1 MTYQVQNFRDG
12 EVLTAEQLNHME
24 EGIRDL
30 AEESGDSLRIGTVT
44 GGTTASATIENGRL
58 NLVLPK
64 GDPGAAGAQGPK
76 GDKGDTGETG
86 PAGPQGA
93 VGETG
98 PAGPAGTDGAPGAK
112 GDKGDPGET
121 GLQGP
126 KGDKGDAGPQGDP
139 GKPGVTPA
147 LTIGTVMTG
156 SNASASISGTAENP
170 KLNLILPRGET
181 GPKGD
186 TGPQGDKGDTGPKG
200 ADGAQG
206 QTGATPN
213 LTIGTVTTGT
223 DAAATITGTA
233 EAPVLNLT
241 LPKGEKG
248 DKGDPGSS
256 GSSTGGGITDLTIGT
271 VTSGSTASATIE
283 NGKLNLVLPKGDT
296 GAKGD
301 AGPKGDVGDKGE
313 TGPAGPAG
321 EGFTENA
328 KHLILALF
336 ESAAY
341 NNVAMKTSLDALR
354 IEWGGSA
361 QDVPV
366 QSVSLSS
373 STLTLSEG
381 ESQTLT
387 ATVLPANA
395 TSSVVWTVSP
405 AGFATVVNGK
415 VTAENVG
422 NCTVTAI
429 AGGKSAS
436 CKVTVEAAD
445 TSQLIYTLPAEAS
458 ASAAESKCVDTGLK
472 LLEHASTETPI
483 YTILFEAKVADTA
496 DVSNWPT
503 LVNCQTETGDFNNMP
518 GFNGSVNPSTGTI
531 EFAYYKFSNSD
542 ARLCDTLAH
551 AKTKTR
557 YAIQMNGKQ
566 YRVGS
571 THCALSE
578 WKTTGDPVAD
588 VPETLIFGAAYTATG
603 THTRFLDCT
612 IYQCKV
618 YKGLLSDSKVQKF
631 IEEA

>member
-1 MTYQVQNFRDG
+1 MQYNKHNFKSKQ
-12 EVLTAEQLNHME
+12 VLTSQMMNEIDQGIADLVEHANANDGKLN
-24 EGIRDL
+24 L
-30 AEESGDSLRIGTVT
+30 TIGTVT
-44 GGTTASATIENGRL
+44 SGSTAAATISDGKLNLTLPKGEKGDAGPKGDAGAKGEKGDTGATPNLIIGSVTSGETPNAIIAGTAETPML

-64 GDPGAAGAQGPK
+64 GAK
-76 GDKGDTGETG
+76 GDKGDTG
-86 PAGPQGA
+86 A
-93 VGETG
+93 
-98 PAGPAGTDGAPGAK
+98 APN
-112 GDKGDPGET
+112 
-121 GLQGP
+121 
-126 KGDKGDAGPQGDP
+126 
-139 GKPGVTPA
+139 
-147 LTIGTVMTG
+147 LTIGSVTTGDTANAIITGTVE
-156 SNASASISGTAENP
+156 AP
-170 KLNLILPRGET
+170 VLNLTL
-181 GPKGD
+181 PKGA
-186 TGPQGDKGDTGPKG
+186 KGDTGPKG
-200 ADGAQG
+200 ADGVQG
-206 QTGATPN
+206 QAGPKGDPGATPN

-256 GSSTGGGITDLTIGT
+256 GSGGSSTGGDTTDLTIGT
-271 VTSGSTASATIE
+271 VTSGTTASAEIVG
-283 NGKLNLVLPKGDT
+283 GKLNLVLPKGDT

-301 AGPKGDVGDKGE
+301 AGPKGDVG
-313 TGPAGPAG
+313 

-341 NNVAMKTSLDALR
+341 NNIAMKTSLDALR
-354 IEWGGSA
+354 TEWGGSA

-395 TSSVVWTVSP
+395 TSSVAWTVSP

-429 AGGKSAS
+429 AGSKSAS

-518 GFNGSVNPSTGTI
+518 GFNGSVNPNAGTI
-531 EFAYYKFSNSD
+531 EFAYYKFSYSD
-542 ARLCDTLAH
+542 AHLCDTLAH

-578 WKTTGDPVAD
+578 WKTTGDLVAD

>member
-1 MTYQVQNFRDG
+1 MQYNRHNFKSKQRLTSQQMNEIEQGIVDLVEYANTNDG
-12 EVLTAEQLNHME
+12 KLN
-24 EGIRDL
+24 
-30 AEESGDSLRIGTVT
+30 
-44 GGTTASATIENGRL
+44 
-58 NLVLPK
+58 
-64 GDPGAAGAQGPK
+64 
-76 GDKGDTGETG
+76 
-86 PAGPQGA
+86 
-93 VGETG
+93 
-98 PAGPAGTDGAPGAK
+98 
-112 GDKGDPGET
+112 
-121 GLQGP
+121 
-126 KGDKGDAGPQGDP
+126 
-139 GKPGVTPA
+139 
-147 LTIGTVMTG
+147 LTIGTVTSG
-156 SNASASISGTAENP
+156 SAAAATISDG
-170 KLNLILPRGET
+170 KLNLTL
-181 GPKGD
+181 PKGE
-186 TGPQGDKGDTGPKG
+186 KGDTGPKG
-200 ADGAQG
+200 ADGVQG
-206 QTGATPN
+206 QAGPKGEKGDPGATPN

-223 DAAATITGTA
+223 EAAATITGTA

-248 DKGDPGSS
+248 DKGDPGSGSAES
-256 GSSTGGGITDLTIGT
+256 GSAATNLTIGS
-271 VTSGSTASATIE
+271 VTSGSTANATIE

-301 AGPKGDVGDKGE
+301 AGPKGDV
-313 TGPAGPAG
+313 G

-354 IEWGGSA
+354 TEWGGSA

-381 ESQTLT
+381 ENQTLT

-395 TSSVVWTVSP
+395 TSSVVWIVSP

-496 DVSNWPT
+496 DVSCWPT
-503 LVNCQTETGDFNNMP
+503 LVNCQTETGASNNMP
-518 GFNGSVNPSTGTI
+518 GFNGGINPNNGI
-531 EFAYYKFSNSD
+531 MNFAYYKFSYSD

-557 YAIQMNGKQ
+557 YAIQMNGTQ

-588 VPETLIFGAAYTATG
+588 VPETLIFGAAYTTTG

-618 YKGLLSDSKVQKF
+618 YKGLLSDSKVHKF

>member
-1 MTYQVQNFRDG
+1 MQYNKHNFKSKQ
-12 EVLTAEQLNHME
+12 VLTSQMMNEIDQGIADLVEHANSNDGKLN
-24 EGIRDL
+24 L
-30 AEESGDSLRIGTVT
+30 TIGTVT
-44 GGTTASATIENGRL
+44 SGSTAAATITDGKLNLTLPKGEKGDTGAKGDAGPRGDAGAKGDTGVTPVLTIGSVTTGDTANAIITGIAEAPAL

-64 GDPGAAGAQGPK
+64 GAK
-76 GDKGDTGETG
+76 GDKGDTG
-86 PAGPQGA
+86 A
-93 VGETG
+93 
-98 PAGPAGTDGAPGAK
+98 APN
-112 GDKGDPGET
+112 
-121 GLQGP
+121 
-126 KGDKGDAGPQGDP
+126 
-139 GKPGVTPA
+139 
-147 LTIGTVMTG
+147 LTIGSVTTG
-156 SNASASISGTAENP
+156 DTANAIITGTAEAP
-170 KLNLILPRGET
+170 ILNLTL
-181 GPKGD
+181 PKGQKGAD
-186 TGPQGDKGDTGPKG
+186 GEKGDKGDTG
-200 ADGAQG
+200 
-206 QTGATPN
+206 ATPN
-213 LTIGTVTTGT
+213 LSIGAVTSGT
-223 DAAATITGTA
+223 EAAATITGTA

-256 GSSTGGGITDLTIGT
+256 SGSSTGGGVTDLTIGT

-354 IEWGGSA
+354 TEWGGSA
-361 QDVPV
+361 QDAPV

-381 ESQTLT
+381 GSQTLT

-429 AGGKSAS
+429 AGSKSAS

-518 GFNGSVNPSTGTI
+518 GFNGSVNPNAGTI
-531 EFAYYKFSNSD
+531 EFAYYKFSYSD
-542 ARLCDTLAH
+542 AHLCDTLAH

-618 YKGLLSDSKVQKF
+618 YKGLLSDSKIQKF
-631 IEEA
+631 IEET

>member
-1 MTYQVQNFRDG
+1 MQYNKHNFKSKQ
-12 EVLTAEQLNHME
+12 VLTSQMMNEIDQGIADLVEHANANDGKLN
-24 EGIRDL
+24 L
-30 AEESGDSLRIGTVT
+30 TIGTVT
-44 GGTTASATIENGRL
+44 SGSTAAATISDGKLNLTLPKGEKGEAGTNGAKGEKGDTGPKGDAGAKGEKGDTGATPNLIIGSVTSGETPNAIIAGTAETPML

-64 GDPGAAGAQGPK
+64 GAK
-76 GDKGDTGETG
+76 GDKGDTGATPNLIIG
-86 PAGPQGA
+86 S
-93 VGETG
+93 VTSGET
-98 PAGPAGTDGAPGAK
+98 PNAIITGTADAPV
-112 GDKGDPGET
+112 
-121 GLQGP
+121 LNLVLP
-126 KGDKGDAGPQGDP
+126 KGA
-139 GKPGVTPA
+139 
-147 LTIGTVMTG
+147 
-156 SNASASISGTAENP
+156 
-170 KLNLILPRGET
+170 
-181 GPKGD
+181 
-186 TGPQGDKGDTGPKG
+186 KGDTGPKG
-200 ADGAQG
+200 ADGVQG
-206 QTGATPN
+206 QAGPKGDPGSTPN
-213 LTIGTVTTGT
+213 MTIGTVTTGT

-256 GSSTGGGITDLTIGT
+256 GSSTGGGTTDLTIGT
-271 VTSGSTASATIE
+271 VTSGTTASATIE
-283 NGKLNLVLPKGDT
+283 NGKLNLVLPKGD
-296 GAKGD
+296 
-301 AGPKGDVGDKGE
+301 

-341 NNVAMKTSLDALR
+341 NNIAMKTCLDALR
-354 IEWGGSA
+354 TEWGGSA
-361 QDVPV
+361 QDAPV

-387 ATVLPANA
+387 ATVLPTNA
-395 TSSVVWTVSP
+395 TSSVAWTVSP

-503 LVNCQTETGDFNNMP
+503 LVNCQTETGNFNSMP
-518 GFNGSVNPSTGTI
+518 GFNGSVNPNTGTL
-531 EFAYYKFSNSD
+531 EFAYYKYSFDD

-557 YAIQMNGKQ
+557 YAVQMNGAQ

-571 THCALSE
+571 THCTLSG
-578 WKTTGDPVAD
+578 WKKTSEMVKD
-588 VPETLIFGAAYTATG
+588 VPETLIFGASYTATG
-603 THTRFLDCT
+603 EHTRFLDCT

-631 IEEA
+631 IEET

>member
-1 MTYQVQNFRDG
+1 MTSG
-12 EVLTAEQLNHME
+12 ETPNAIIAGTAETPM
-24 EGIRDL
+24 
-30 AEESGDSLRIGTVT
+30 
-44 GGTTASATIENGRL
+44 L

-64 GDPGAAGAQGPK
+64 GA
-76 GDKGDTGETG
+76 
-86 PAGPQGA
+86 
-93 VGETG
+93 
-98 PAGPAGTDGAPGAK
+98 
-112 GDKGDPGET
+112 
-121 GLQGP
+121 
-126 KGDKGDAGPQGDP
+126 
-139 GKPGVTPA
+139 
-147 LTIGTVMTG
+147 
-156 SNASASISGTAENP
+156 
-170 KLNLILPRGET
+170 
-181 GPKGD
+181 
-186 TGPQGDKGDTGPKG
+186 KGDTGPKG
-200 ADGAQG
+200 ADGVQG
-206 QTGATPN
+206 QAGPKGDPGATPN

-256 GSSTGGGITDLTIGT
+256 GSGGSSTGGDTTDLTIGT
-271 VTSGSTASATIE
+271 VTSGTTASAEIVG
-283 NGKLNLVLPKGDT
+283 GKLNLVLPKGDT

-354 IEWGGSA
+354 TEWGGSA
-361 QDVPV
+361 QDAPV

-445 TSQLIYTLPAEAS
+445 TSQLIYALPAEAS

-503 LVNCQTETGDFNNMP
+503 LVNCQTETGNFNNMP
-518 GFNGSVNPSTGTI
+518 GFNGSVNPSAGTI
-531 EFAYYKFSNSD
+531 EFAYYNFSYSD
-542 ARLCDTLAH
+542 VRLCDTLAH

-571 THCALSE
+571 THCALSA
-578 WKTTGDPVAD
+578 WKSTGAMVKD
-588 VPETLIFGAAYTATG
+588 VPETLIFGAAYTTTG
-603 THTRFLDCT
+603 EHTRYLDCT

-631 IEEA
+631 IEET

>member
-1 MTYQVQNFRDG
+1 MSYEKQNFVEG
-12 EVLTAEQLNHME
+12 QILTAEMLNHME

-76 GDKGDTGETG
+76 
-86 PAGPQGA
+86 
-93 VGETG
+93 
-98 PAGPAGTDGAPGAK
+98 
-112 GDKGDPGET
+112 
-121 GLQGP
+121 
-126 KGDKGDAGPQGDP
+126 
-139 GKPGVTPA
+139 
-147 LTIGTVMTG
+147 
-156 SNASASISGTAENP
+156 
-170 KLNLILPRGET
+170 
-181 GPKGD
+181 
-186 TGPQGDKGDTGPKG
+186 GDKGDTGPKG

-256 GSSTGGGITDLTIGT
+256 GSSTGGGTTDLTIGT
-271 VTSGSTASATIE
+271 VTSGTTASATIE

-354 IEWGGSA
+354 TEWGGSA

-381 ESQTLT
+381 ENQTLT

-445 TSQLIYTLPAEAS
+445 TSQLIYTLPAEAY

-483 YTILFEAKVADTA
+483 YTILFEAKLADTA

-503 LVNCQTETGDFNNMP
+503 LVNCQTETGGSNSMP
-518 GFNGSVNPSTGTI
+518 GFNGHVDPSTGI
-531 EFAYYKFSNSD
+531 LEFAYYRFSYSD

-557 YAIQMNGKQ
+557 YAIQMNGTQ

-603 THTRFLDCT
+603 THTRFVDCT

-618 YKGLLSDSKVQKF
+618 YKGLLSDSKVHKF

>member
-1 MTYQVQNFRDG
+1 MQYNKHNFKSKQ
-12 EVLTAEQLNHME
+12 VLTSQMMNEIDQGIADLVEYANSNDGKLN
-24 EGIRDL
+24 L
-30 AEESGDSLRIGTVT
+30 TIGTVT
-44 GGTTASATIENGRL
+44 SGSTAAATITDGKLNLTLPKGEKGDTGAKGDAGPRGDAGAKGDTGVTPVLTIGSVTTGDTANAIITGIAEAPAL

-64 GDPGAAGAQGPK
+64 GAK
-76 GDKGDTGETG
+76 GDKGDTG
-86 PAGPQGA
+86 A
-93 VGETG
+93 
-98 PAGPAGTDGAPGAK
+98 APN
-112 GDKGDPGET
+112 
-121 GLQGP
+121 
-126 KGDKGDAGPQGDP
+126 
-139 GKPGVTPA
+139 
-147 LTIGTVMTG
+147 LTIGSVTTG
-156 SNASASISGTAENP
+156 DTANAIITGTAEAP
-170 KLNLILPRGET
+170 ILNLTL
-181 GPKGD
+181 PKGQKGAD
-186 TGPQGDKGDTGPKG
+186 GEKGDKGDTG
-200 ADGAQG
+200 
-206 QTGATPN
+206 ATPN
-213 LTIGTVTTGT
+213 LSIGTVTSGT
-223 DAAATITGTA
+223 EAAATITGTA

-256 GSSTGGGITDLTIGT
+256 SGSSTGGGVTDLTIGT

-354 IEWGGSA
+354 TEWGGSA
-361 QDVPV
+361 QDAPV

-381 ESQTLT
+381 GSQTLT

-429 AGGKSAS
+429 AGSKSAS

-518 GFNGSVNPSTGTI
+518 GFNGSVNPNAGTI
-531 EFAYYKFSNSD
+531 EFAYYKFSYSD
-542 ARLCDTLAH
+542 AHLCDTLAH

-578 WKTTGDPVAD
+578 WKTTGDLVAD

-618 YKGLLSDSKVQKF
+618 YKGLLSDSKIQKF
-631 IEEA
+631 IEET

>member
-1 MTYQVQNFRDG
+1 MSYEKQNFVEG
-12 EVLTAEQLNHME
+12 QILTAEMLNHME

-76 GDKGDTGETG
+76 
-86 PAGPQGA
+86 
-93 VGETG
+93 
-98 PAGPAGTDGAPGAK
+98 
-112 GDKGDPGET
+112 
-121 GLQGP
+121 
-126 KGDKGDAGPQGDP
+126 
-139 GKPGVTPA
+139 
-147 LTIGTVMTG
+147 
-156 SNASASISGTAENP
+156 
-170 KLNLILPRGET
+170 
-181 GPKGD
+181 
-186 TGPQGDKGDTGPKG
+186 GDKGDTGPKG

-256 GSSTGGGITDLTIGT
+256 GSSTGGGTTDLTIGT
-271 VTSGSTASATIE
+271 VTSGTTASATIE

-313 TGPAGPAG
+313 TGPAG

-354 IEWGGSA
+354 TEWGGSA

-381 ESQTLT
+381 ENQTLT

-483 YTILFEAKVADTA
+483 YTILFEAKLADTA

-503 LVNCQTETGDFNNMP
+503 LVNCQTETGGSNSMP
-518 GFNGSVNPSTGTI
+518 GFNGHVDPSTGI
-531 EFAYYKFSNSD
+531 LEFAYYRFSYSD

-557 YAIQMNGKQ
+557 YAIQMNGRQ

-603 THTRFLDCT
+603 THTRFVDCT

-631 IEEA
+631 IEET

>member
-76 GDKGDTGETG
+76 GDKGDTGEAG

-121 GLQGP
+121 GPQGP

-139 GKPGVTPA
+139 GKPGITPA

-256 GSSTGGGITDLTIGT
+256 GSGGSSTGGDTTDLTIGT
-271 VTSGSTASATIE
+271 VTSGTTASAEIVG
-283 NGKLNLVLPKGDT
+283 GKLNLVLPKGDT

-301 AGPKGDVGDKGE
+301 AGPKGDAGEKGDKGDPGDGMSE
-313 TGPAGPAG
+313 TSK
-321 EGFTENA
+321 ELLLSLFENA
-328 KHLILALF
+328 
-336 ESAAY
+336 AY
-341 NNVAMKTSLDALR
+341 KTSTMQDTLNALR
-354 IEWGGSA
+354 IEWGRSA

-366 QSVSLSS
+366 QSVNLSAN
-373 STLTLSEG
+373 TMNLDEG
-381 ESQTLT
+381 ESKTLT
-387 ATVLPANA
+387 ATVFPANA
-395 TSSVVWTVSP
+395 TSRLVVWTVTP
-405 AGFATVVNGK
+405 TGFATVSNGV
-415 VTAENVG
+415 VTGIKAG
-422 NCTVTAI
+422 SCTVTAT

-436 CKVTVEAAD
+436 CAVTVEVVETA
-445 TSQLIYTLPAEAS
+445 QLLYDLPGETALTNGL
-458 ASAAESKCVDTGLK
+458 DTGVK
-472 LLEHASTETPI
+472 MLEHAGTETPQ
-483 YTILFEAKVADTA
+483 YTILLDAKASDSFNDKAWIVF
-496 DVSNWPT
+496 
-503 LVNCQTETGDFNNMP
+503 LHCMTENSDGRGINISLNPNSGTTG
-518 GFNGSVNPSTGTI
+518 I
-531 EFAYYKFSNSD
+531 AYYSYGEVNVSD
-542 ARLCDTLAH
+542 SVAH
-551 AKTKTR
+551 LKTRTR
-557 YAIQMNGKQ
+557 YAIQLDGTK
-566 YRVGS
+566 YRGGS
-571 THCALSE
+571 THCTLSD
-578 WKTTGDPVAD
+578 WKVTGNPITD
-588 VPETLIFGAAYTATG
+588 VPDSLLIGGTPTASGGFERCWVGTL
-603 THTRFLDCT
+603 
-612 IYQCKV
+612 YQCKV
-618 YKGLLSDSKVQKF
+618 YKGLLSDTKINKF
-631 IEEA
+631 IQEGTV

>member
-1 MTYQVQNFRDG
+1 MQYNKHNFKSKQ
-12 EVLTAEQLNHME
+12 VLTSQMMNEIDQGIADLVEHANANDGKLN
-24 EGIRDL
+24 L
-30 AEESGDSLRIGTVT
+30 TIGTVT
-44 GGTTASATIENGRL
+44 SGSTAAATISDGKLNLTLPKGEKGEAGTNGAKGEKGDTGPKGDAGAKGEKGDTGATPNLIIGSVTSGETPNAIIAGTAETPML

-64 GDPGAAGAQGPK
+64 GA
-76 GDKGDTGETG
+76 
-86 PAGPQGA
+86 
-93 VGETG
+93 
-98 PAGPAGTDGAPGAK
+98 
-112 GDKGDPGET
+112 
-121 GLQGP
+121 
-126 KGDKGDAGPQGDP
+126 
-139 GKPGVTPA
+139 
-147 LTIGTVMTG
+147 
-156 SNASASISGTAENP
+156 
-170 KLNLILPRGET
+170 
-181 GPKGD
+181 
-186 TGPQGDKGDTGPKG
+186 KGDTGPKG
-200 ADGAQG
+200 ADGVQG
-206 QTGATPN
+206 QAGPKGDPGSTPN

-256 GSSTGGGITDLTIGT
+256 GSSTGGGTTDLTIGS
-271 VTSGSTASATIE
+271 VTSGTTASATIE

-354 IEWGGSA
+354 TEWGGSA
-361 QDVPV
+361 QDAPV

-387 ATVLPANA
+387 ATVLPTNA
-395 TSSVVWTVSP
+395 TSSVVWIVSP

-458 ASAAESKCVDTGLK
+458 ASATESKCVDTGLK

-503 LVNCQTETGDFNNMP
+503 LVNCQTETGNFNSMP
-518 GFNGSVNPSTGTI
+518 GFNGSVNPNTGTL
-531 EFAYYKFSNSD
+531 EFAYYKYSFDD

-557 YAIQMNGKQ
+557 YAVQMNGAQ

-571 THCALSE
+571 THCTLSG
-578 WKTTGDPVAD
+578 WKKTSEMVKD
-588 VPETLIFGAAYTATG
+588 VPETLIFGASYTATG
-603 THTRFLDCT
+603 EHTRFLDCT

-631 IEEA
+631 IEET

>member
-1 MTYQVQNFRDG
+1 MQYNRHNFKSKQRLTSQQMNEIEQGIVDLVEHANTNDG
-12 EVLTAEQLNHME
+12 KLNLT
-24 EGIRDL
+24 
-30 AEESGDSLRIGTVT
+30 IGTVT
-44 GGTTASATIENGRL
+44 SGSTAAATISDGKLNLTLPKGEKGDTGSKGDAGAKGEKGDTGATPNLIIGSVTSGETPNAIITGTAETPML

-64 GDPGAAGAQGPK
+64 GAK
-76 GDKGDTGETG
+76 GEKGDTG
-86 PAGPQGA
+86 
-93 VGETG
+93 
-98 PAGPAGTDGAPGAK
+98 
-112 GDKGDPGET
+112 
-121 GLQGP
+121 
-126 KGDKGDAGPQGDP
+126 
-139 GKPGVTPA
+139 VTPV
-147 LTIGTVMTG
+147 LTIGSVTTG
-156 SNASASISGTAENP
+156 DTANAIITGTAEAP
-170 KLNLILPRGET
+170 ALNLTL
-181 GPKGD
+181 PKGE
-186 TGPQGDKGDTGPKG
+186 KGDTGPKG
-200 ADGAQG
+200 ADGVQG
-206 QTGATPN
+206 QAGPKGEKGDPGVTPN

-223 DAAATITGTA
+223 EAAATITGTA

-248 DKGDPGSS
+248 DKGDPGSG
-256 GSSTGGGITDLTIGT
+256 GSSTGGGTTDLTIGT
-271 VTSGSTASATIE
+271 VTSGTTASATIE

-313 TGPAGPAG
+313 TGSAGPAG

-354 IEWGGSA
+354 TEWGGSA

-381 ESQTLT
+381 ENQTLT

-496 DVSNWPT
+496 DVSNWFT
-503 LVNCQTETGDFNNMP
+503 LVNCQTETGDSNNMP
-518 GFNGSVNPSTGTI
+518 GFNGSVNPNAGTI
-531 EFAYYKFSNSD
+531 EFAYYRFANSD

-557 YAIQMNGKQ
+557 YAIQMNGNQ

-618 YKGLLSDSKVQKF
+618 YKGLLSDSKVHKF

>member
-1 MTYQVQNFRDG
+1 MRT
-12 EVLTAEQLNHME
+12 
-24 EGIRDL
+24 
-30 AEESGDSLRIGTVT
+30 
-44 GGTTASATIENGRL
+44 
-58 NLVLPK
+58 
-64 GDPGAAGAQGPK
+64 
-76 GDKGDTGETG
+76 
-86 PAGPQGA
+86 
-93 VGETG
+93 
-98 PAGPAGTDGAPGAK
+98 
-112 GDKGDPGET
+112 
-121 GLQGP
+121 
-126 KGDKGDAGPQGDP
+126 
-139 GKPGVTPA
+139 
-147 LTIGTVMTG
+147 
-156 SNASASISGTAENP
+156 
-170 KLNLILPRGET
+170 
-181 GPKGD
+181 
-186 TGPQGDKGDTGPKG
+186 
-200 ADGAQG
+200 
-206 QTGATPN
+206 
-213 LTIGTVTTGT
+213 
-223 DAAATITGTA
+223 
-233 EAPVLNLT
+233 
-241 LPKGEKG
+241 
-248 DKGDPGSS
+248 
-256 GSSTGGGITDLTIGT
+256 
-271 VTSGSTASATIE
+271 
-283 NGKLNLVLPKGDT
+283 
-296 GAKGD
+296 
-301 AGPKGDVGDKGE
+301 
-313 TGPAGPAG
+313 
-321 EGFTENA
+321 
-328 KHLILALF
+328 
-336 ESAAY
+336 
-341 NNVAMKTSLDALR
+341 
-354 IEWGGSA
+354 EWGGSA
-361 QDVPV
+361 QDAPV

-518 GFNGSVNPSTGTI
+518 GFNGSVNPSAGTI
-531 EFAYYKFSNSD
+531 EFAYYKFSYSD
-542 ARLCDTLAH
+542 VRLCDTLAH

-578 WKTTGDPVAD
+578 WKTTGDLVAD

-631 IEEA
+631 IEET

>member
-1 MTYQVQNFRDG
+1 MQYNKHNFKSKQ
-12 EVLTAEQLNHME
+12 VLTSQMMNEIDQGIADLVEHANANDGKLN
-24 EGIRDL
+24 L
-30 AEESGDSLRIGTVT
+30 TVGTVT
-44 GGTTASATIENGRL
+44 SGSTAAATISDGKLNLTLPKGEKGEKGDTGPKGDAGAKGDKGDTGATPNLIIGSVTSGETPNAIIAGTAETPML

-64 GDPGAAGAQGPK
+64 GAK
-76 GDKGDTGETG
+76 GDKGDTGATPNLIIGSVTTG
-86 PAGPQGA
+86 DTANA
-93 VGETG
+93 IITG
-98 PAGPAGTDGAPGAK
+98 TVEAPVLNL
-112 GDKGDPGET
+112 T
-121 GLQGP
+121 LP
-126 KGDKGDAGPQGDP
+126 KGA
-139 GKPGVTPA
+139 
-147 LTIGTVMTG
+147 
-156 SNASASISGTAENP
+156 
-170 KLNLILPRGET
+170 
-181 GPKGD
+181 
-186 TGPQGDKGDTGPKG
+186 KGDTGPKG
-200 ADGAQG
+200 ADGVQG
-206 QTGATPN
+206 QAGPKGDPGATPN

-256 GSSTGGGITDLTIGT
+256 GSGGSSTGGDTTDLTIGT
-271 VTSGSTASATIE
+271 VTSGTTASAEIVG
-283 NGKLNLVLPKGDT
+283 GKLNLVLPKGDT

-301 AGPKGDVGDKGE
+301 AGPKGDV
-313 TGPAGPAG
+313 G

-354 IEWGGSA
+354 TEWGGSA
-361 QDVPV
+361 QDAPV

-445 TSQLIYTLPAEAS
+445 TSQLIYALPAEAS

-503 LVNCQTETGDFNNMP
+503 LVNCQTETGNFNNMP
-518 GFNGSVNPSTGTI
+518 GFNGSVNPSAGTI
-531 EFAYYKFSNSD
+531 EFAYYNFSYSD
-542 ARLCDTLAH
+542 VRLCDTLAH

-571 THCALSE
+571 THCALSA
-578 WKTTGDPVAD
+578 WKSTGAMVKD
-588 VPETLIFGAAYTATG
+588 VPETLIFGAAYTTTG
-603 THTRFLDCT
+603 EHTRYLDCT

-631 IEEA
+631 IEET

>member
-1 MTYQVQNFRDG
+1 MQYNKHNFKSKQ
-12 EVLTAEQLNHME
+12 VLTSQMMNEIDQGIADLVEHANANDGKLN
-24 EGIRDL
+24 
-30 AEESGDSLRIGTVT
+30 
-44 GGTTASATIENGRL
+44 
-58 NLVLPK
+58 
-64 GDPGAAGAQGPK
+64 
-76 GDKGDTGETG
+76 
-86 PAGPQGA
+86 
-93 VGETG
+93 
-98 PAGPAGTDGAPGAK
+98 
-112 GDKGDPGET
+112 
-121 GLQGP
+121 
-126 KGDKGDAGPQGDP
+126 
-139 GKPGVTPA
+139 
-147 LTIGTVMTG
+147 LTIGTVTSG
-156 SNASASISGTAENP
+156 STAAATISDG
-170 KLNLILPRGET
+170 KLNLTLPKGEKGDT

-186 TGPQGDKGDTGPKG
+186 AGAKGEKGDTGATPNLIIGSVTTGDTANAIITGTVEAPVLNLTLHKGAKGDTGPKG
-200 ADGAQG
+200 ADGVQG
-206 QTGATPN
+206 QAGPKGDPGSTPN

-256 GSSTGGGITDLTIGT
+256 GSGGSSTGGDATDLTIGT
-271 VTSGSTASATIE
+271 VTSGTTASAEIVG
-283 NGKLNLVLPKGDT
+283 GKLNLVLPKGDT

-301 AGPKGDVGDKGE
+301 AGPKGDV
-313 TGPAGPAG
+313 G

-354 IEWGGSA
+354 TEWGGSA
-361 QDVPV
+361 QDAPV

-373 STLTLSEG
+373 STLILSEG

-518 GFNGSVNPSTGTI
+518 GFNGSVNPSAGTI
-531 EFAYYKFSNSD
+531 EFAYYKFSYSD
-542 ARLCDTLAH
+542 VRLCDTLAH

-578 WKTTGDPVAD
+578 WKTTGDLVAD

-631 IEEA
+631 IEET

>member
-1 MTYQVQNFRDG
+1 MQYNKHNFKSKQ
-12 EVLTAEQLNHME
+12 VLTSQMMNEIDQGIADLVEHANANDGKLN
-24 EGIRDL
+24 L
-30 AEESGDSLRIGTVT
+30 TIGTVT
-44 GGTTASATIENGRL
+44 SGSTAAATISDGKLNLTLPKGEKGDTGPKGDAGAKGEKGDTGATPNLIIGSVTSGETPNAIIAGTAETPML

-64 GDPGAAGAQGPK
+64 GAK
-76 GDKGDTGETG
+76 GEKGDTGATPNLIIGSVTTG
-86 PAGPQGA
+86 DTANA
-93 VGETG
+93 IITG
-98 PAGPAGTDGAPGAK
+98 TVEAPVLNL
-112 GDKGDPGET
+112 T
-121 GLQGP
+121 LP
-126 KGDKGDAGPQGDP
+126 KGA
-139 GKPGVTPA
+139 
-147 LTIGTVMTG
+147 
-156 SNASASISGTAENP
+156 
-170 KLNLILPRGET
+170 
-181 GPKGD
+181 
-186 TGPQGDKGDTGPKG
+186 KGDTGPKG
-200 ADGAQG
+200 ADGVQG
-206 QTGATPN
+206 QAGPKGDPGSTPN

-256 GSSTGGGITDLTIGT
+256 GSGGSSTGGDATDLTIGT
-271 VTSGSTASATIE
+271 VTSGTTASAEIVG
-283 NGKLNLVLPKGDT
+283 GKLNLVLPKGDT

-301 AGPKGDVGDKGE
+301 AGPKGDV
-313 TGPAGPAG
+313 G

-354 IEWGGSA
+354 TEWGGSA
-361 QDVPV
+361 QDAPV

-373 STLTLSEG
+373 STLILSEG

-518 GFNGSVNPSTGTI
+518 GFNGSVNPSAGTI
-531 EFAYYKFSNSD
+531 EFAYYKFSYSD
-542 ARLCDTLAH
+542 VRLCDTLAH

-578 WKTTGDPVAD
+578 WKTTGDLVAD

-631 IEEA
+631 IEET

>member
-1 MTYQVQNFRDG
+1 M
-12 EVLTAEQLNHME
+12 
-24 EGIRDL
+24 
-30 AEESGDSLRIGTVT
+30 
-44 GGTTASATIENGRL
+44 
-58 NLVLPK
+58 
-64 GDPGAAGAQGPK
+64 
-76 GDKGDTGETG
+76 
-86 PAGPQGA
+86 
-93 VGETG
+93 
-98 PAGPAGTDGAPGAK
+98 
-112 GDKGDPGET
+112 
-121 GLQGP
+121 
-126 KGDKGDAGPQGDP
+126 
-139 GKPGVTPA
+139 
-147 LTIGTVMTG
+147 
-156 SNASASISGTAENP
+156 
-170 KLNLILPRGET
+170 
-181 GPKGD
+181 
-186 TGPQGDKGDTGPKG
+186 
-200 ADGAQG
+200 
-206 QTGATPN
+206 
-213 LTIGTVTTGT
+213 TTGT

-256 GSSTGGGITDLTIGT
+256 GSSTGGGTTDLTIGT
-271 VTSGSTASATIE
+271 VTSGTTASATIE

-296 GAKGD
+296 GAKGE

-354 IEWGGSA
+354 TEWGGSA

-381 ESQTLT
+381 ENQTLT

-483 YTILFEAKVADTA
+483 YTILFEAKLADTA

-503 LVNCQTETGDFNNMP
+503 LVNCQTETGGSNSMP
-518 GFNGSVNPSTGTI
+518 GFNGHVDPSTGI
-531 EFAYYKFSNSD
+531 LEFAYYRFSYSD

-557 YAIQMNGKQ
+557 YAIQMNGRQ

-578 WKTTGDPVAD
+578 WKNTGDPVAD
-588 VPETLIFGAAYTATG
+588 VPETLIFGAAYTTTG

-618 YKGLLSDSKVQKF
+618 YKGLLSDSKVHKF